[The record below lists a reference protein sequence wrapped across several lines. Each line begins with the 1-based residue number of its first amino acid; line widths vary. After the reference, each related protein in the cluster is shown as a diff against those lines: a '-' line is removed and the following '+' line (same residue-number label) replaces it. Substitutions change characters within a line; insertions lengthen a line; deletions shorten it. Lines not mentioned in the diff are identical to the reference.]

1 MKIRFIATLAM
12 AATAAAIGLA
22 PIAAAAP
29 TGTLTTNTGGA
40 TVVQSPGNAQ
50 VTAQPG
56 AAAVQAGSCSTRSSG
71 ATACPA
77 LRSITA
83 TTIADGRTTSGGR
96 RKPPAWFVCQR
107 AGPGRCG
114 ATLMGDRVTGVR
126 VTPISG
132 CLVDRGDGLRG
143 RSVSAGSGPGGAA
156 DGGGGGGAGGGGGGG
171 AGGRLLVASSVDT
184 AVVGAVSVTDVVA
197 SSTLPGLR
205 NTSRTAATTRAA
217 AAAAAAIN
225 AIRACFPRYHGA
237 GAGSKYQ
244 LFESNALNA
253 PSGTGSGSV
262 QKPSAASSQGPSSRV
277 SSPDV

>member
-1 MKIRFIATLAM
+1 
-12 AATAAAIGLA
+12 
-22 PIAAAAP
+22 
-29 TGTLTTNTGGA
+29 
-40 TVVQSPGNAQ
+40 
-50 VTAQPG
+50 
-56 AAAVQAGSCSTRSSG
+56 
-71 ATACPA
+71 
-77 LRSITA
+77 
-83 TTIADGRTTSGGR
+83 
-96 RKPPAWFVCQR
+96 
-107 AGPGRCG
+107 
-114 ATLMGDRVTGVR
+114 MGERVTGVR

-132 CLVDRGDGLRG
+132 CLGDRVDGLRG
-143 RSVSAGSGPGGAA
+143 RYVSAGPGSTGAGGGGAA
-156 DGGGGGGAGGGGGGG
+156 DGGGGGGGGGGGDGGDG

-197 SSTLPGLR
+197 SCTLPGLR

-253 PSGTGSGSV
+253 PSGTGSASV